1 MPPHSS
7 GLQDGET
14 VADKYITDIDMEKGF
29 EKIYGITERRDEV
42 VRRGSEWY
50 LYWGQGKDAQGDYV
64 CRKVYDHKPDEDEL
78 KTDITDLINAT
89 VDAKILSGYEW
100 SGHKVWLSS
109 ENQFNY
115 KAVYDLACKDSSVLP
130 VKFKLSDGTE
140 GKAVYYTFEALE
152 ELTSFYRG
160 AIKFINESVNEG
172 WTEKDS
178 IDTKKLLEGA
188 E

>member
-1 MPPHSS
+1 
-7 GLQDGET
+7 
-14 VADKYITDIDMEKGF
+14 MEKGF

-50 LYWGQGKDAQGDYV
+50 LYWGQGKDAQDDYV

-140 GKAVYYTFEALE
+140 GKVVYYTFEALE

>member
-1 MPPHSS
+1 
-7 GLQDGET
+7 
-14 VADKYITDIDMEKGF
+14 MEKGF

-50 LYWGQGKDAQGDYV
+50 LYCGQGKDAQGDYV

-130 VKFKLSDGTE
+130 VKFKMGEDKDGNVVYHTFETVDELSD
-140 GKAVYYTFEALE
+140 
-152 ELTSFYRG
+152 FYVG
-160 AIKFINESVNEG
+160 AIKYINTCINEG
-172 WTEKDS
+172 WTEKDA
-178 IDTKKLLEGA
+178 IDTDKLLEGA
-188 E
+188 